1 MKKRSKKM
9 RQRRQLLIGCSILV
23 VLLLVFLISYF
34 VVRSAVNKAGKDTIW
49 KNITIEQIDVSGM
62 KAEEA
67 KAAVEAKLTEYQAAV
82 VELVAE
88 GTTTEVTLGELGFDI
103 KEVDELVEDALNYG
117 KKGSVWSRYKKLKGL
132 KKSAKDFD
140 AVYTID
146 SETTQT
152 VIAEKIPHLENEAKD
167 ATISRQNGTFVITDG
182 EKGRKINLEESV
194 AVIESYFNNNWEYK
208 GNESIELVTEV
219 ADPNVTR
226 EDLEQIKDVLGSFS
240 TNCGGSAS
248 RLTNIDVA
256 TKYIDGTV
264 VMPGETFSTNAV
276 IKERNA
282 ANGYKEAGSYEN
294 GETVQTYGG
303 GICQVS
309 TTLYN
314 AVLFA
319 ELEVV
324 ERSAHSMSVSYVEP
338 SKDAAISGTY
348 KDFKFKNDTDA
359 PIYVEGWLS
368 GRTLTYKIYGKDT
381 RAEGRVVKYV
391 SEVLSTT
398 ESTKKFVAS
407 SDALGTIKKTSSG
420 HTGMKAKLW
429 KVVTENGQEVSR
441 ETVNSS
447 SYQASASTYA
457 VGTASDNA
465 GASQIVSSAISSNNE
480 STIQA
485 AISQAQAKIAADK
498 AAAEQQQQQQQQQQ
512 GTTTPPADG
521 ATAE

>member
-1 MKKRSKKM
+1 M
-9 RQRRQLLIGCSILV
+9 RRRRQLLIGGSILV
-23 VLLLVFLISYF
+23 IALLIFLISYF
-34 VVRSAVNKAGKDTIW
+34 VVKSAVKKAGKDTIW
-49 KNITIEQIDVSGM
+49 NNITIEKIDVSGM
-62 KAEEA
+62 KEEEA
-67 KAAVEAKLTEYQAAV
+67 KAAVEAKLAEYQAAT
-82 VELVAE
+82 VELIAE

-103 KEVDELVEDALNYG
+103 KEVDELIEDAMAYG
-117 KKGSVWSRYKKLKGL
+117 KEGSVWSRYKKLKGL
-132 KKSAKDFD
+132 KKSAKDFE
-140 AVYTID
+140 AVYTVD

-152 VIAEKIPHLENEAKD
+152 VISEKIPHLENEAKD
-167 ATISRQNGTFVITDG
+167 ATITRQNGAFVITDG

-194 AVIESYFNNNWEYK
+194 AAIESYFNADWEYK

-219 ADPNVTR
+219 AEPNVTR
-226 EDLEQIKDVLGSFS
+226 EDLEQIQDVLGSFS
-240 TNCGGSAS
+240 TNCGGSSS

-282 ANGYKEAGSYEN
+282 ENGYKEAGSYEN

-324 ERSAHSMSVSYVEP
+324 ERSAHSMSVSYVDP
-338 SKDAAISGTY
+338 SKDAAIAGTY
-348 KDFKFKNDTDA
+348 KDFKFKNDTDT

-381 RAEGRVVKYV
+381 RATGRVVKYE

-429 KVVTENGQEVSR
+429 KIVTENGQEVSR
-441 ETVNSS
+441 EAVNSS
-447 SYQASASTYA
+447 NYQASASTYS
-457 VGTASDNA
+457 VGTASDNSA
-465 GASQIVSSAISSNNE
+465 ASQIVSKAISSNNE

-485 AISQAQAKIAADK
+485 AISQAKAKIAADK
-498 AAAEQQQQQQQQQQ
+498 AAAEQQQQQQQQQEQQ
-512 GTTTPPADG
+512 GTTTQPSDG
-521 ATAE
+521 TATE